1 MSSQPLSIQQSASWG
16 SRYPSYQVD
25 FATANTGKKMSFTKR
40 RIRFRFGFP
49 NLTAL
54 EYGKTGTDCRGEEH
68 EVSFV
73 WSLTSGRKSVVFD
86 NQEVLCAD
94 GRQARF
100 EFSWSKDNKH
110 VYKFIAHATG
120 GGDRQYDSMS
130 TASRTCAPSRVAQ
143 SAHSLSFSPFAL
155 SRIAMVSSPCQSVAP
170 SVSIHAATDYCDDP
184 NLTASSTPP
193 AKHTSRLLTRAAFID
208 F

>member
-120 GGDRQYDSMS
+120 GGDRQYDFHVDGQSYV
-130 TASRTCAPSRVAQ
+130 RAQ
-143 SAHSLSFSPFAL
+143 PCCPVRPLAL
-155 SRIAMVSSPCQSVAP
+155 LLALRAEQNRDGLLALPVRGA
-170 SVSIHAATDYCDDP
+170 
-184 NLTASSTPP
+184 L
-193 AKHTSRLLTRAAFID
+193 RLHPRGHGLL
-208 F
+208 